1 MILSIS
7 TFSIY
12 FTFYAKWIATSFGEV
27 GDHSVDGS
35 SIINK
40 YNNIHH
46 LDTNINSLPPNSNSN
61 IDIGLGSD
69 SGNGGSSPEKTIT
82 GNEVLIM
89 NANSDDRTA
98 SFFAQ
103 PGILAG
109 EWIVKKYYK
118 GLYLLKSNW
127 KTLLCFVLPQLLS
140 AEVWLDFCLPFSLWC
155 LLSIGWEKKM
165 RVHMP

>member
-1 MILSIS
+1 M
-7 TFSIY
+7 
-12 FTFYAKWIATSFGEV
+12 
-27 GDHSVDGS
+27 
-35 SIINK
+35 
-40 YNNIHH
+40 
-46 LDTNINSLPPNSNSN
+46 DTNINSLPPNSNSN

-109 EWIVKKYYK
+109 E
-118 GLYLLKSNW
+118 
-127 KTLLCFVLPQLLS
+127 
-140 AEVWLDFCLPFSLWC
+140 
-155 LLSIGWEKKM
+155 
-165 RVHMP
+165 